1 MHALVLFFKVG
12 PDKALVLA
20 TQHIPNQVSQD
31 VGYVDITALEEASG
45 DTGAV
50 RAVSVGAHLR
60 TIGGEFILLEKGLIA
75 GGLTTRQCLADVSEH
90 PHVAIKA
97 IKTLFTDDNVA
108 IGNDACQALYYSARG
123 ARRRLCSNLLELY
136 LVHYKMNT
144 VERWLGEVML

>member
-1 MHALVLFFKVG
+1 MTLARCVPCLSAHISG
-12 PDKALVLA
+12 PSV
-20 TQHIPNQVSQD
+20 
-31 VGYVDITALEEASG
+31 AS
-45 DTGAV
+45 
-50 RAVSVGAHLR
+50 S
-60 TIGGEFILLEKGLIA
+60 LLEKGLIA